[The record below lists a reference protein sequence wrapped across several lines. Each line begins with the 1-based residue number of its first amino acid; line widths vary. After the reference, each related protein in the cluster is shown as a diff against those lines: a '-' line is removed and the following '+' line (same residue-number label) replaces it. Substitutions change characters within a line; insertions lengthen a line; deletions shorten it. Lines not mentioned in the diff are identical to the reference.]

1 MIDLTESGKAKM
13 ASLDKSAPQASAKAG
28 SAPFWRDPAYQTGQA
43 RKTVPSAITLLGTTY
58 LPDPEALSRFGI
70 TASEDPIAL

>member
-1 MIDLTESGKAKM
+1 MIDLAESGKSKM
-13 ASLDKSAPQASAKAG
+13 DSLDKSAQQAG
-28 SAPFWRDPAYQTGQA
+28 STPFWRDPAYQTGQA